1 MPNVK
6 LSVPTYYVVAPAK
19 CSSNLSRFDGVKYGY
34 RAKDVDNLEELYVKS
49 RSEGFGDEVKRKF

>member
-1 MPNVK
+1 MPNIK
-6 LSVPTYYVVAPAK
+6 LSVPTYYVVAPAE

-49 RSEGFGDEVKRKF
+49 RSEGFGDEVKRRI